1 MKSLEE
7 LITKRRSIR
16 KYKDEVPPQE
26 WIESMI
32 RCVTFA
38 PSPSHTQPVRFLRIN
53 SENVKQAL
61 YESLVS
67 GRDRFLKT
75 LTDGGGP
82 KRLKNWINT
91 YYRYSQFMFDA
102 PVLFAVGT
110 MRSATGFSRK
120 MFEAGLLETYEPKDH
135 DIALGLALKGF
146 ILKGEELGLGSCIL
160 TAPLVFV
167 SDVEETL
174 GTKDLDIRCLITIG
188 FPNETPNPIRRKSVA
203 ELYEEV

>member
-7 LITKRRSIR
+7 LITRRRSIR
-16 KYKDEVPPQE
+16 KYKAEVPPQE

-53 SENVKQAL
+53 SGNVKQAL

-75 LTDGGGP
+75 LKHGGGP

-110 MRSATGFSRK
+110 LKSASGFSRK
-120 MFEAGLLETYEPKDH
+120 MFEAGLLETYEPKDL
-135 DIALGLALKGF
+135 DISLGLALKGF

-160 TAPLVFV
+160 TAPLVFM
-167 SDVEETL
+167 SDVEETI
-174 GTKDLDIRCLITIG
+174 GTEDLNIRCLITVG
-188 FPNETPNPIRRKSVA
+188 FPDETPGSIRRKGV
-203 ELYEEV
+203 EEIYQEI

>member
-7 LITKRRSIR
+7 LITSRRSIR
-16 KYKDEVPPQE
+16 KYKAEVPPQE

-32 RCVTFA
+32 RCITYA
-38 PSPSHTQPVRFLRIN
+38 PSPSNTQAVRFLRIR
-53 SENVKQAL
+53 SENIKKAL

-67 GRDRFLKT
+67 GRDRFLKA
-75 LTDGGGP
+75 LEDGVGP

-110 MRSATGFSRK
+110 LRSATGFSKK
-120 MFEAGLLETYEPKDH
+120 MFEAGLLETYERKDL

-160 TAPLVFV
+160 TAPLVFME
-167 SDVEETL
+167 DVEEIMETE
-174 GTKDLDIRCLITIG
+174 DLDIRCLITVG
-188 FPNETPNPIRRKSVA
+188 FSDETPVPIKRKSV
-203 ELYEEV
+203 EEVYQEI